1 MFSNWKQEKAITA
14 RIDAAQAMADRLD
27 SAKPHI
33 RDGYAAAA
41 WFWAGHHLAK
51 EQDLYTLAAWKPADA
66 ARFITTTETR
76 IAALRKQRAYDSS
89 DGLTVWLHT
98 ALAVTEPRIV
108 PAVRDIWQVL
118 AGTGPDADAMAAD
131 LLRDAGLPPGVNRR
145 VPQGF
150 AQTE

>member
-1 MFSNWKQEKAITA
+1 MFSNWQQEKAITA
-14 RIDAAQAMADRLD
+14 RIDAARAMADRLD

-33 RDGYAAAA
+33 RDGHAAAA

-51 EQDLYTLAAWKPADA
+51 GQDLCTLAVWKPADA

-76 IAALRKQRAYDSS
+76 IAALRRQRAYDSS
-89 DGLTVWLHT
+89 DGLAVWLHT
-98 ALAVTEPRIV
+98 ALAVAEPRMM

-118 AGTGPDADAMAAD
+118 AGAGPDADAMAAD
-131 LLRDAGLPPGVNRR
+131 LLRDAGLPPEVSRR

-150 AQTE
+150 AATE